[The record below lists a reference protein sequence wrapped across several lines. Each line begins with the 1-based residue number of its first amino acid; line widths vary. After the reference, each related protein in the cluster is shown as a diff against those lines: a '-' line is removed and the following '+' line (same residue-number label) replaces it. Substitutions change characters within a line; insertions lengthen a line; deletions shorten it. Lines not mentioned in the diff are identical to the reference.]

1 MHTDTDPATK
11 QEIDVFIYASIKS
24 LNRREDS
31 KPKRHRYLAEI
42 SLYRH
47 TIVIRRWVHKTI
59 RSVVCHVERA
69 EKESKVWLSNVCQ
82 RVPTCAKCTKEDKQS
97 DGNAGIRVLATLRCK
112 PAVPSIQSSWSL
124 RPTRGRRACP
134 QIMELN
140 CRETFL
146 WAHATIS
153 S

>member
-1 MHTDTDPATK
+1 MHPEADPATK
-11 QEIDVFIYASIKS
+11 QEIDVIIHASVKS
-24 LNRREDS
+24 SKRREDS
-31 KPKRHRYLAEI
+31 EPKRHRYLAEI

-47 TIVIRRWVHKTI
+47 TIVIRRWVDKTI

-69 EKESKVWLSNVCQ
+69 EKRKQNVVEQ
-82 RVPTCAKCTKEDKQS
+82 RVPTCAKCTKEDKQP
-97 DGNAGIRVLATLRCK
+97 DGNAGTRVLAKLLCK

-140 CRETFL
+140 RRETFL